1 MIIRYIHTVVFLF
14 RVPMRHHFTL
24 TFRMA
29 EHQPINVQEVAS
41 QISGSD
47 FQVESQAY
55 NGGEFSVHFMREGQ
69 HAADLL
75 EFAKQQVISAVPSAE
90 LVSMDMSEEPPML
103 GVVDDITKLVVKAC
117 LEFGDADL
125 AHAWLSKPQE
135 SLGGQIPKI
144 LMVEAEGRTAVA
156 RALREHSKS

>member
-1 MIIRYIHTVVFLF
+1 
-14 RVPMRHHFTL
+14 MRHHFSL
-24 TFRMA
+24 TFKMPER
-29 EHQPINVQEVAS
+29 QPVDAQEVAS

-47 FQVESQAY
+47 FHVESQAY

-75 EFAKQQVISAVPSAE
+75 EFAKQQVVSAVPNAE

-125 AHAWLSKPQE
+125 AHAWLSKPQK
-135 SLGGQIPKI
+135 SLNGQIPKI

-156 RALREHSKS
+156 RALQELSKA